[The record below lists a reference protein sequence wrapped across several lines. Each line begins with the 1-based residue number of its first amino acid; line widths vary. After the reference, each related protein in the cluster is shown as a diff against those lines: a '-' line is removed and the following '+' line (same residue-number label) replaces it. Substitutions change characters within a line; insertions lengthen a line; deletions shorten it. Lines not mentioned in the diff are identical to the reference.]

1 MRGLSA
7 TGARRSQSGIE
18 MTDHSGKL
26 EGARRIFLISDLCE
40 IVESYL
46 PPEEVREI
54 YRAYLFGA
62 EAHNGQHRASGEP
75 FIYQPLAVARL
86 LAEMR
91 VDYQTLA
98 AAILHDVIEDT
109 ETVKDQ
115 LAERFGSD
123 IAELVDGVSKL
134 DRMHFDTRAEAQAE
148 TYRKMLLAMSR
159 DIRVILVKLTDRL
172 HNMRTLDALKPGK
185 RRTIAKETLE
195 IYAPIANRLGLNKIR
210 LELEDLGFKALY
222 PMRYRVLTRQVVKAR
237 GHRKQV
243 VEKIETGLKRR
254 MEQEDLEGQVVG
266 REKHLFSLYTKMR
279 TKHLSFSDVLDVY
292 AFRIIVDSVDA
303 CYRILGTVHN
313 LYKPVPGKFKDYI
326 AIPKSNGYQSLHT
339 ALFGP
344 YGVPIEVQ
352 IRSREM
358 DAVAESGIA
367 AHWIYKGSQEGAN
380 AAQKRAREWMRELL
394 EMQKHAGN
402 SIEFIENVK
411 VDLFPDEVYVFTPTG
426 EIMELPKGATPVDF
440 AYAVHTG
447 VGNTCVACKID
458 RRYAP
463 LRSTLDSGQTVEIVT
478 EPWGHPSAGWLSFVV
493 TGKAR
498 TNIRAWLKNLRR
510 GESVELGRRLLVHA
524 LAQESMSLKEMP
536 EERIDGLL
544 EEFGLSSFDSLLGD
558 IGLGKQL
565 ANLVAR
571 KLIPLS
577 RAPDADAP
585 RPEVGSRPLFIRG
598 TEGMVIQFAK
608 CCRPIPGDHI
618 VGFVSVGRGVVIHR
632 ASCKNLSDAMDQRDK
647 WLDVDWETEVS
658 GEFIA
663 EIRVDVIDQKGA
675 LATIAAAIA
684 DTNANIENVTI
695 TERDGVNTSLTFLI
709 DVSNRKHL
717 AGIMRRLRAMRRV
730 IRIVRGAG

>member
-1 MRGLSA
+1 
-7 TGARRSQSGIE
+7 
-18 MTDHSGKL
+18 MTDKSGSPTA
-26 EGARRIFLISDLCE
+26 ERRIFLISDLCE

-46 PPEEVREI
+46 PPDEVREI

-62 EAHNGQHRASGEP
+62 EAHSGQHRASGEP
-75 FIYQPLAVARL
+75 FIYHPLAVARL

-91 VDYQTLA
+91 VDHQTLV

-109 ETVKDQ
+109 ETAKDQ
-115 LAERFGSD
+115 LTEAFGED

-134 DRMHFDTRAEAQAE
+134 DQMQFNTRAEAQAE

-172 HNMRTLDALKPGK
+172 HNMHTLDALRPEK
-185 RRTIAKETLE
+185 RRVIAKETLD
-195 IYAPIANRLGLNKIR
+195 IYAPIANRLGLNRIR

-222 PMRYRVLTRQVVKAR
+222 PMRYRVLTQQVVKAR
-237 GHRKQV
+237 GHRKQI

-254 MEQEDLEGQVVG
+254 LKQEDLEGQVVG

-279 TKHLSFSDVLDVY
+279 TKHLPFAEVLDVY
-292 AFRIIVDSVDA
+292 AFRIIVDSVDT
-303 CYRILGTVHN
+303 CYRVLGTVHN
-313 LYKPVPGKFKDYI
+313 LYKPVSGKFKDYI

-344 YGVPIEVQ
+344 FGVPIEVQ

-367 AHWIYKGSQEGAN
+367 AHWIYKGSKEGAN
-380 AAQKRAREWMRELL
+380 AAQKRAREWMHELL
-394 EMQKHAGN
+394 EMQKSAGN

-426 EIMELPKGATPVDF
+426 EILELPKGATPVDF
-440 AYAVHTG
+440 AYAVHSD
-447 VGNTCVACKID
+447 VGKTCVACKVD

-463 LRSTLDSGQTVEIVT
+463 LRSTLESGQTVEIVT
-478 EPWGHPSAGWLSFVV
+478 EPWGHPNAGWLSFVV

-524 LAQESMSLKEMP
+524 LAQESMSLNEIP
-536 EERIDGLL
+536 EEHVDDLL
-544 EEFGLSSFDSLLGD
+544 AGFGLASFDELLGD

-571 KLIPLS
+571 KLLPGGPLPGG
-577 RAPDADAP
+577 AQ
-585 RPEVGSRPLFIRG
+585 PENGARPLFIRG

-608 CCRPIPGDHI
+608 CCRPIPGDDI

-632 ASCKNLSDAMDQRDK
+632 GTCKNLSDVMGQRDK
-647 WLDVDWETEVS
+647 WLDVDWETEVA

-663 EIRVDVIDQKGA
+663 EIRVDVVDQKGA

-684 DTNANIENVTI
+684 DTNANIENVNI
-695 TERDGVNTSLTFLI
+695 TERDGISTSLTFLI
-709 DVSNRKHL
+709 DVANRKHL
-717 AGIMRRLRAMRRV
+717 ADIMRRLRAMRRV
-730 IRIVRGAG
+730 TRIVRGAG